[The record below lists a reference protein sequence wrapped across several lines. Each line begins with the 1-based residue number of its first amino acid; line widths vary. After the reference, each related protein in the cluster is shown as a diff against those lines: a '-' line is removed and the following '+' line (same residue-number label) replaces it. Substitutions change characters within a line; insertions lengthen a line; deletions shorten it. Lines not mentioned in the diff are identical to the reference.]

1 MNRRAATVAIEL
13 PRSAGSIPRWVAVLE
28 NLAASARG
36 IRHGLA
42 RTLAGRDVG
51 ESQFSILWSC
61 QQAQRVGISQSELA
75 QRLAISTAHI
85 SGLVEQLRRAGWL
98 EGQRDPQDRRRQVWR
113 TTPAGQALCE
123 LLLDD
128 ITTWLARRGAALAD
142 IDHDQLNDLA
152 TRLGAALADDAVP
165 ALLATPAESTH
176 KAKDQRLAEPSA
188 QRHRKRGAA

>member
-1 MNRRAATVAIEL
+1 MNCRAPIVDTEL
-13 PRSAGSIPRWVAVLE
+13 PRCAGSIPRWVAVLE
-28 NLAASARG
+28 SLAASARC

-42 RTLAGRDVG
+42 RTLASRNVG
-51 ESQFSILWSC
+51 ESQFSVLWSC
-61 QQAQRVGISQSELA
+61 QHAQREGISQSELA
-75 QRLAISTAHI
+75 QQLAISTAHI

-113 TTPAGQALCE
+113 TTAAGQALCE
-123 LLLDD
+123 LLLED

-152 TRLGAALADDAVP
+152 TRLGAALADDAAP
-165 ALLATPAESTH
+165 APLATPADSTH
-176 KAKDQRLAEPSA
+176 KAQDQRLVEPSA